1 MAYPYEDE
9 DRRSALVQGLLAAGL
24 AALGTRKGQ
33 EGQGLAQAGLLG
45 LGGYNRSLDN
55 SSDARDRRAMREMQ
69 AQQWSMS
76 QQEHALKLKALQ
88 DAQAQQERMGGV
100 YSRMPTNEPTAGVAP
115 ATAAQF
121 GPGGGDSTGMAGM
134 PPAPVTRLP
143 LYEQYVKQGDYF
155 QRAAQQY
162 PKDAEKLMALAEKA
176 YAAAQASR
184 DENKGDIQFLTKLDG
199 TQVAIQAR
207 KHGNPTELPGYGQKP
222 NWSMQDVGGVIQPVN
237 LNSATAPAV
246 MTKTPTFADKNSAGQ
261 LGVAQSRLAW
271 DKEGGKPTWDSGS
284 GQYVFPPS
292 VESPTGRAVAPLGFV
307 KADKPLTESQS
318 NAAAFGMRARAA
330 NDILNTLED
339 SGQQLGDL
347 PGLLPKS
354 RVGNYTAPAWAQKA
368 HQAKLNF
375 MTANLRKESGAA
387 ISPTEYKTQD
397 EMYFPQPGDGPEVLT
412 QKREMRGLAI
422 ESLAMQAGPGASKIG
437 ASNTSDKKANIKST
451 DSFPS
456 LKDLPEGA
464 VVTDNNSG
472 AKLRKRNGKWE
483 QM

>member
-184 DENKGDIQFLTKLDG
+184 DENKGDIQFVRGLDG
-199 TQVAIQAR
+199 KMVALQPR
-207 KHGNPTELPGYGQKP
+207 KFGNPSELPGYQPKP
-222 NWSMQDVGGVIQPVN
+222 QWSMQDTGGAIQPVD
-237 LNSATAPAV
+237 LSGATAPAV
-246 MTKTPTFADKNSAGQ
+246 MTKTQTFADKTSAGQ
-261 LGVAQSRLAW
+261 LDVAQSRLAW
-271 DKEGGKPTWDSGS
+271 EKERAAAGGSDKWVNDLTRGIQINSATGDSRPIMQDGKPLGTAKDSKLVDGS
-284 GQYVFPPS
+284 QRALS
-292 VESPTGRAVAPLGFV
+292 VLDMADEIIDKRNPTGSYVGRGIDIAQG
-307 KADKPLTESQS
+307 
-318 NAAAFGMRARAA
+318 AFGGTNQGAESVAQLQALEGALMMAQPRMEGPQSDRDVALYKQMAGKIGDPTVPNGIKKAA
-330 NDILNTLED
+330 IKTIRELHKRYA
-339 SGQQLGDL
+339 GA
-347 PGLLPKS
+347 
-354 RVGNYTAPAWAQKA
+354 APAP
-368 HQAKLNF
+368 
-375 MTANLRKESGAA
+375 SGA
-387 ISPTEYKTQD
+387 SGGWSVQ
-397 EMYFPQPGDGPEVLT
+397 EV
-412 QKREMRGLAI
+412 K
-422 ESLAMQAGPGASKIG
+422 
-437 ASNTSDKKANIKST
+437 
-451 DSFPS
+451 
-456 LKDLPEGA
+456 
-464 VVTDNNSG
+464 
-472 AKLRKRNGKWE
+472 
-483 QM
+483 